1 MLLHVVVV
9 GTGDYG
15 RSGPPAA
22 ILELDTGHA
31 LAVVGDLLDVAIVVE
46 PHAFLLGYP
55 HHRAHDFVH
64 AAHGIP
70 RTEHGVGVVH
80 EAVQGWGFFR
90 FGAQEQHREF
100 DDLQQAFVAE
110 ELAGVRAEAAQ
121 QGELRGLLEGFPGS
135 KLHHAV
141 GGLLDKPIHA
151 DLVLDLRL
159 VEEVLQGLTRAGLD
173 GIEGRLELAEVG
185 RDFDGSVIKPNG
197 IGWVEAHQVELLG
210 HIATELFEI
219 RFKDVGHP
227 VPTRPHVERE
237 PFGFKHPRTAT
248 RVVMA
253 LEQIDLVAQFRQ
265 LRSGSDAGEACA
277 DDERFRRVGGCH
289 GHKTTLF
296 RHLFNA

>member
-1 MLLHVVVV
+1 MRRLIA
-9 GTGDYG
+9 YF
-15 RSGPPAA
+15 
-22 ILELDTGHA
+22 IK
-31 LAVVGDLLDVAIVVE
+31 
-46 PHAFLLGYP
+46 YP
-55 HHRAHDFVH
+55 
-64 AAHGIP
+64 IYL
-70 RTEHGVGVVH
+70 T
-80 EAVQGWGFFR
+80 
-90 FGAQEQHREF
+90 
-100 DDLQQAFVAE
+100 
-110 ELAGVRAEAAQ
+110 EAAQ

-141 GGLLDKPIHA
+141 GGLLNKPVHA
-151 DLVLDLRL
+151 NLVLDLRL
-159 VEEVLQGLTRAGLD
+159 VEEVLEGIARAGFD
-173 GIEGRLELAEVG
+173 GVEGRLELTEVG
-185 RDFDGSVIKPNG
+185 RDFDRPVVKPNRVG
-197 IGWVEAHQVELLG
+197 GVEAHEVQFLL
-210 HIATELFEI
+210 HVAPEFFEI